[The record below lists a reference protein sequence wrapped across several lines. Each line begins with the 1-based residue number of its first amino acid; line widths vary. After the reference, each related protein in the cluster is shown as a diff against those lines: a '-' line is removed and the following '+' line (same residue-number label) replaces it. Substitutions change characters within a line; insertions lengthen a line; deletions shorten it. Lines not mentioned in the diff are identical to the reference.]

1 MRVRITQP
9 PQAGTTIYK
18 RRGAASTIL
27 PKIYQVREIVKVTE
41 HLSRANKC
49 PCDLG
54 LRFVPSR
61 CILQDTDGL
70 S

>member
-1 MRVRITQP
+1 M
-9 PQAGTTIYK
+9 YK

-49 PCDLG
+49 PCDLS